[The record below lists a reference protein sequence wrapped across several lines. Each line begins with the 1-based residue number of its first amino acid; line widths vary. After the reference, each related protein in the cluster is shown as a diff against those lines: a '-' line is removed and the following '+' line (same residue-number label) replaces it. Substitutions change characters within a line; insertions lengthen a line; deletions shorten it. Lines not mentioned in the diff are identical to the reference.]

1 MRCAFPNSCAGLLAE
16 LALRLDSLG
25 MTASKK
31 LGESIQGTAEIAAEP
46 SLDQRLRRLE
56 AIVAELEGGGVVLE
70 EAIERYQEGVL
81 LLKECRA
88 VLSVYR
94 RRVEELSQNAE
105 ESVRAY
111 TGDPDAG

>member
-1 MRCAFPNSCAGLLAE
+1 MGEIRKWQLIGHGFGVFGLVLFPFRHRSPAFLL
-16 LALRLDSLG
+16 
-25 MTASKK
+25 T
-31 LGESIQGTAEIAAEP
+31 T
-46 SLDQRLRRLE
+46 
-56 AIVAELEGGGVVLE
+56 
-70 EAIERYQEGVL
+70 GVL

-111 TGDPDAG
+111 TGDPDAGDDAPSRARDSARASSPGKERS